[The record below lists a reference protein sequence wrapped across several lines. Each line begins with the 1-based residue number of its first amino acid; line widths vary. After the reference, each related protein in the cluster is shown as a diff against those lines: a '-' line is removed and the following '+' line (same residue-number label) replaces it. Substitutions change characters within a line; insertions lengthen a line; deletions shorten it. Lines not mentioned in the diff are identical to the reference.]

1 MAAMAPFEFSVD
13 DHEFQII
20 AADGEPVQ
28 PTELINAIFINAG
41 QRYDIVVQAKNDTQG
56 ADSFWMRAK
65 GLSGLPWMARSADT
79 GLPGFNDEGL
89 AIVRYNAAS
98 TSEPT
103 TQKCEEIVTVNE
115 FDFTPDT
122 VAVLPTVPADRSIIQ
137 FNISAAG
144 GVISLDG
151 GEYYSL
157 AIPDEPPLLTIS
169 NGSTTADL
177 PITANARA
185 IEYGKHVEVV
195 LVNSMNEQHPFH
207 LHSHA
212 PWVVSSGQAAAEDI
226 YSNNLPPLKLQGAM
240 VRDVYTVPP
249 CDTDDNNYCIN
260 LGYLILRFTAD
271 NPGVWMMHC
280 HIDWHMDIGLS
291 MIFVEGEK
299 ELQQKGPNA
308 FSSSLLSVCKKE
320 SASGLPATLAALLSV
335 QVSVQLGHTNAAV
348 VAYDWH
354 LTPIQTAFDGV
365 MLQTLGIN
373 DKSSHEAHIK
383 IELGQEVEVHVTNE
397 LSEPTC
403 LHWHGMKQLGTQEM
417 DGMSGFTQCAIEPN
431 RSATYRYTPDK
442 AGTFWWHS
450 HHGTQYA
457 YGLRGPLTVHA
468 PESETQSWNEEYT
481 IQMADIYHTPPPP
494 GPVLWDSIV
503 VNNLGRYD
511 CTAAAIHNLT
521 DCESHQ
527 PLSSFDFQPG
537 KKYLLRLINMAAMAT
552 FEFSI
557 DGHEFQVIAAD
568 AEPVVPTDLINSIIV
583 NVGQRYDV
591 VVQAKEDTEGVGSF
605 WMRVKGLTGYPW
617 TARAADTG
625 TVGFSDEGLAII
637 RYDSGSRSEP
647 TSEKAKET
655 KTIGEF
661 DFTSATLEVLPATP
675 DDRSTM
681 RFNINTTIGTGIV
694 SLEDGEFQTMIV
706 PDQPPLLS
714 IASGLTTADLPI
726 SANARAIEYGKHI
739 EVVLMND
746 VIEQHPF
753 HLHSHVAWV
762 VGSGHVSAE
771 EVYNNK
777 LPPLNLNGPI
787 LRDVYTVPAC
797 DIDEKGLCVNVGYV
811 VLRFKADNPGV
822 WMVHCHV
829 DWHMAIGMGVIF
841 VEGEAELREK
851 GPDAFSSSLL
861 SVCKHAPSN
870 ELGGSKLDG
879 STPSEPKVYD
889 LPTKPNSVFCS
900 VGN

>member
-1 MAAMAPFEFSVD
+1 
-13 DHEFQII
+13 
-20 AADGEPVQ
+20 
-28 PTELINAIFINAG
+28 
-41 QRYDIVVQAKNDTQG
+41 
-56 ADSFWMRAK
+56 
-65 GLSGLPWMARSADT
+65 
-79 GLPGFNDEGL
+79 
-89 AIVRYNAAS
+89 
-98 TSEPT
+98 
-103 TQKCEEIVTVNE
+103 
-115 FDFTPDT
+115 
-122 VAVLPTVPADRSIIQ
+122 
-137 FNISAAG
+137 
-144 GVISLDG
+144 
-151 GEYYSL
+151 
-157 AIPDEPPLLTIS
+157 
-169 NGSTTADL
+169 
-177 PITANARA
+177 
-185 IEYGKHVEVV
+185 
-195 LVNSMNEQHPFH
+195 
-207 LHSHA
+207 
-212 PWVVSSGQAAAEDI
+212 
-226 YSNNLPPLKLQGAM
+226 
-240 VRDVYTVPP
+240 
-249 CDTDDNNYCIN
+249 
-260 LGYLILRFTAD
+260 
-271 NPGVWMMHC
+271 MHR
-280 HIDWHMDIGLS
+280 
-291 MIFVEGEK
+291 
-299 ELQQKGPNA
+299 
-308 FSSSLLSVCKKE
+308 
-320 SASGLPATLAALLSV
+320 SGLPATLVALLSV

-373 DKSSHEAHIK
+373 DKPSHEAHIK
-383 IELGQEVEVHVTNE
+383 IKLGQEVEVHVTNE

-468 PESETQSWNEEYT
+468 PESETQSWDEEYT
-481 IQMADIYHTPPPP
+481 IQMADTYHTPPPL
-494 GPVLWDSIV
+494 GSVLWDSIV

-537 KKYLLRLINMAAMAT
+537 KKYLLRLINMAAMVT

-568 AEPVVPTDLINSIIV
+568 AEPVVPTDPINSIIV

-617 TARAADTG
+617 TSLG
-625 TVGFSDEGLAII
+625 TDYGEG
-637 RYDSGSRSEP
+637 
-647 TSEKAKET
+647 
-655 KTIGEF
+655 IGEF

-694 SLEDGEFQTMIV
+694 SLED
-706 PDQPPLLS
+706 
-714 IASGLTTADLPI
+714 DLPI

-762 VGSGHVSAE
+762 VGSGHASAE
-771 EVYNNK
+771 DVYNNK

-797 DIDEKGLCVNVGYV
+797 GVDEKGMCANVGYV

-851 GPDAFSSSLL
+851 GPDAFPSSLL

-900 VGN
+900 VDN